1 GLRFLAAVRLSER
14 DPSISAVI
22 TSARYVVALSELALK
37 ERLDDAELA
46 RRVAAFLERREHRVR
61 RDIGKI
67 GKIIDVRQLT
77 DSVAVGGEAAH
88 AVLDRAGIVGR
99 VVPLELALPIRQNGS
114 AKVAEV
120 VDAVLGETGFPHRA
134 VRAALLASGK
144 SPLLATAPRDD
155 ALRAVA
161 ER

>member
-1 GLRFLAAVRLSER
+1 LGIASLDEYVDVKLIDPPEPSELIERLARVASSGLRFLAAVRLSER

-37 ERLDDAELA
+37 ERPDDAELA

-120 VDAVLGETGFPHRA
+120 VDAVLG
-134 VRAALLASGK
+134 
-144 SPLLATAPRDD
+144 
-155 ALRAVA
+155 
-161 ER
+161 